1 MTNKIRK
8 QSQIVATLTLALAL
22 NASAVV
28 VYDNSITDLETRV
41 AIGSGLT
48 IGDEITLTPGP
59 ERYLTDFSF
68 EYYLLNNGSGVG
80 SPVGPPLVTVSFF
93 LNDGVLFNGYASP
106 GTAFWTSSPFA
117 LTALTERQTLNY
129 NASDF
134 GGEPLF
140 IPVDSFTWAV
150 SVTGLGVDDEF
161 GLDVFGPVTAG
172 SSFDDY
178 WHNSGGIWSLLASDV
193 PINFASRFDAVV
205 PEPSTAVIAIL
216 GGLGLFAAG
225 RRLRKS

>member
-41 AIGSGLT
+41 PVGLGLEV
-48 IGDEITLTPGP
+48 GDEITLAPGP

-68 EYYLLNNGSGVG
+68 EFYLLNNGSSVG
-80 SPVGPPLVTVSFF
+80 TPAGSPLVTVSFY
-93 LNDGVLFNGYASP
+93 LNDGVLFNGYATP
-106 GTAFWTSSPFA
+106 NTAFWSSTPFA
-117 LTALTERQTLNY
+117 LTALTDRQTLNFD
-129 NASDF
+129 ASDF

-140 IPVDSFTWAV
+140 IPVDSFTWSV
-150 SVTGLGVDDEF
+150 SIAGLGTGDEF
-161 GLDVFGPVTAG
+161 GLDVYGPVAVG
-172 SSFDDY
+172 SSFPDY
-178 WHNSGGIWSLLASDV
+178 WQKDGGSWALLASDV
-193 PINFASRFDAVV
+193 PINFAANFAAVV
-205 PEPSTAVIAIL
+205 PEPSTAVFAVL
-216 GGLGLFAAG
+216 GGLGLFVAG